1 MLKKEITPLTPS
13 LSMLIKHAEFF
24 HMDENVSYDGLC
36 GLDLPLDRKEGIPEV
51 FLPVD
56 EIYTWVHGHLT
67 EQQQEIFCRVI
78 FKAMAQVKDIPCR
91 ISLSYI
97 SKYLKLTMQPNH
109 FS

>member
-1 MLKKEITPLTPS
+1 V
-13 LSMLIKHAEFF
+13 
-24 HMDENVSYDGLC
+24 DENGSYDGLC

-51 FLPVD
+51 VLPVD

-67 EQQQEIFCRVI
+67 EQQQEIFCRLI

-97 SKYLKLTMQPNH
+97 HVSKYLKLTMQPKN
-109 FS
+109 FFLNDLLSLVSFL